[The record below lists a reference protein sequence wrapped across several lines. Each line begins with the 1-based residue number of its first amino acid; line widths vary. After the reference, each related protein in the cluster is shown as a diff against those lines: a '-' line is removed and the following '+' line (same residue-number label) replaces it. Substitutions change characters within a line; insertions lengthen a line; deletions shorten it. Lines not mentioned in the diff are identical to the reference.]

1 VTEAIPGITPDE
13 DTPRTPPG
21 VAEGPRVPATP
32 DSLRDPHGGHPPHS
46 FDVVDSD
53 TLYEGAIFAL
63 RGDKVRM
70 PGGRIATREKVEH
83 YGAVAIAALDDQD
96 RLVMIYQYRPAIGR
110 RIWEMP
116 AGLLDGGSDEA
127 PVEAAKRE
135 LVEEVGIEADDW
147 STLVDVVGCPG
158 FADES
163 VRVFLARGLRE
174 VERPEAGDDEEADL
188 VIRRIPL
195 HDLVT
200 GAMSGDLVNGPCI
213 AGVFAAVEVV
223 AGRFHPRPVD
233 APWLDRPTE
242 YAERKRG

>member
-1 VTEAIPGITPDE
+1 VIPDGSS
-13 DTPRTPPG
+13 
-21 VAEGPRVPATP
+21 GPVVPTTP

-46 FDVVDSD
+46 FDVVDSEV
-53 TLYEGAIFAL
+53 LYDGAIFAL
-63 RGDKVRM
+63 RGDRVRM

-116 AGLLDGGSDEA
+116 AGLLDGGTDEE
-127 PVEAAKRE
+127 PVEAARRE
-135 LVEEVGIEADDW
+135 LVEEVGVEADDW

-174 VERPEAGDDEEADL
+174 VDRPASADDEEADL
-188 VIRRIPL
+188 VIRRVPL
-195 HDLVT
+195 DDLVV

-213 AGVFAAVEVV
+213 AGVFAAAAVRD
-223 AGRFHPRPVD
+223 GRFTPRPVD
-233 APWLDRPTE
+233 APWADRPGD
-242 YAERKRG
+242 YAARRAGQA

>member
-1 VTEAIPGITPDE
+1 VTGAASG
-13 DTPRTPPG
+13 PPAG
-21 VAEGPRVPATP
+21 GPQVPHTP
-32 DSLRDPHGGHPPHS
+32 DSLVDPHHGHPPHS
-46 FDVVDSD
+46 FDVVSSE

-70 PGGRIATREKVEH
+70 PGGRVATREKVEH
-83 YGAVAIAALDDQD
+83 FGAVAVAALDDAD

-127 PVEAAKRE
+127 PLEAAKRE
-135 LVEEVGIEADDW
+135 LVEEVGVTADDW

-163 VRVFLARGLRE
+163 VRVYLARGLRD
-174 VERPEAGDDEEADL
+174 VDRPAVADDEEADL
-188 VIRRIPL
+188 VIRRVPL
-195 HDLVT
+195 PDLVT

-213 AGVFAAVEVV
+213 AGVFAAAEVV
-223 AGRFHPRPVD
+223 AGRFTPRPVD
-233 APWLDRPTE
+233 APWVDRPTD
-242 YAERKRG
+242 YARRRQG

>member
-1 VTEAIPGITPDE
+1 MSPRDPVTPE
-13 DTPRTPPG
+13 
-21 VAEGPRVPATP
+21 
-32 DSLRDPHGGHPPHS
+32 SLRDPHDGHPPHS
-46 FDVVDSD
+46 FDVVDTE

-83 YGAVAIAALDDQD
+83 YGAVAVAALDDED

-110 RIWEMP
+110 RLGEMP

-163 VRVFLARGLRE
+163 VRVFLARGLRA

-188 VIRRIPL
+188 VIRRVPL
-195 HDLVT
+195 DDLVA

-233 APWLDRPTE
+233 APWIDRPTE
-242 YAERKRG
+242 YAARKQG

>member
-1 VTEAIPGITPDE
+1 MTGAGGPVIPERSSGPVV
-13 DTPRTPPG
+13 PR
-21 VAEGPRVPATP
+21 TP

-53 TLYEGAIFAL
+53 VLYDGAIFAL
-63 RGDKVRM
+63 RGDHVRM

-116 AGLLDGGSDEA
+116 AGLLDGGADEE
-127 PVEAAKRE
+127 PVEAARRE
-135 LVEEVGIEADDW
+135 LVEEVGVEADDW

-174 VERPEAGDDEEADL
+174 VDRPASTDDEEADL
-188 VIRRIPL
+188 VIRRVPL
-195 HDLVT
+195 DDLVV

-213 AGVFAAVEVV
+213 AGVFAAAAVRD
-223 AGRFHPRPVD
+223 GRFAARPVD
-233 APWLDRPTE
+233 APWDHKPSEFAARR
-242 YAERKRG
+242 ASRD

>member
-1 VTEAIPGITPDE
+1 MTADSSRTALPPVAH
-13 DTPRTPPG
+13 TPPTL
-21 VAEGPRVPATP
+21 A
-32 DSLRDPHGGHPPHS
+32 DPHAGHPPHT
-46 FDVVDSD
+46 FDVVSSQ

-70 PGGRIATREKVEH
+70 PGGRLATREKVEH
-83 YGAVAIAALDDQD
+83 FGAVAIAALDDED

-116 AGLLDGGSDEA
+116 AGLLDGGSDEE

-135 LVEEVGIEADDW
+135 LVEEVGVTADDW

-163 VRVFLARGLRE
+163 VRVFLARGLHD
-174 VERPEAGDDEEADL
+174 VDRPAAADDEEADL
-188 VIRRIPL
+188 VIRRVPL
-195 HDLVT
+195 ADLVT

-213 AGVFAAVEVV
+213 AGVFAAAEVV
-223 AGRFHPRPVD
+223 GGRFSPRPVD
-233 APWLDRPTE
+233 AEWLDRPTQ
-242 YAERKRG
+242 YAARHQS

>member
-1 VTEAIPGITPDE
+1 MSPESS
-13 DTPRTPPG
+13 RPPTTG
-21 VAEGPRVPATP
+21 PSTTAPPVAETP
-32 DSLRDPHGGHPPHS
+32 TSLADPHAGHPAHS
-46 FDVVDSD
+46 FDVVSSE
-53 TLYEGAIFAL
+53 TLYDGAIFAL

-83 YGAVAIAALDDQD
+83 FGAVAVAALDADD

-135 LVEEVGIEADDW
+135 LVEEVGVTADDW

-174 VERPEAGDDEEADL
+174 VDRPEAADDEEADL
-188 VIRRIPL
+188 VIRRVPL
-195 HDLVT
+195 ADLVV

-213 AGVFAAVEVV
+213 AGVFAAAEVV
-223 AGRFHPRPVD
+223 AGRFSPRPVD
-233 APWLDRPTE
+233 APWIDRPTQ
-242 YAERKRG
+242 YAARRT